1 MGQMMSPSIATHE
14 QLGLVALSVAVA
26 IVAGY
31 LALDLAQRSAGA
43 GGVMRRAWI
52 VAGGV
57 TIGLGI
63 WSMHFIGMLALKMA
77 MPVSYDLPLVA
88 LSMIAAI
95 GGSVIALAVVVRRDA
110 GRRGLFFAAGFL
122 GLAVAAMHYLGM
134 ASMEMEADIHWNA
147 PLVALS
153 LVIAFGASLA
163 ALFLVQQLGHSRFR
177 MGFARRA
184 GAALLLGLGI
194 SGLHYTAMAG
204 TTFRGEMNGMTGM
217 ASHQSGLGA
226 DGLVVLLAFGAALM
240 LAVVIGG
247 AAADQRRAA
256 VAVDLALVA
265 QLARGL
271 GAGDDARA
279 RACAAVLELTGA
291 DFVCLVE
298 AGEDREPEMAA
309 CAGLDQPPAADAFA
323 GEREALRALSLHGE
337 PTFEADL
344 PEDSAPARLGAA
356 SALYEPLLI
365 DRQTVGYF
373 AIGYRARRRRVSERT
388 LSLLGMLASEAALT
402 IDREDLLAQLDFMAR
417 RDELTGLV
425 NRRVLRETLDEELAR
440 AAERES
446 ALSLAILDLDSFKKV
461 NDARGH
467 QAGDRLLRAAAAA
480 WAGAL
485 DVQGTVGRYG
495 GDEFMVILPGLD
507 PTEGAAAT
515 ERLRRVVPEGA
526 TCSAG
531 VATWDGAQTAAQLIA
546 AADAFLYAAKAAGR
560 DRTATTLADVPA
572 SRLQYS

>member
-1 MGQMMSPSIATHE
+1 
-14 QLGLVALSVAVA
+14 
-26 IVAGY
+26 
-31 LALDLAQRSAGA
+31 
-43 GGVMRRAWI
+43 
-52 VAGGV
+52 
-57 TIGLGI
+57 
-63 WSMHFIGMLALKMA
+63 
-77 MPVSYDLPLVA
+77 
-88 LSMIAAI
+88 
-95 GGSVIALAVVVRRDA
+95 
-110 GRRGLFFAAGFL
+110 
-122 GLAVAAMHYLGM
+122 
-134 ASMEMEADIHWNA
+134 MEMDAEIRWN
-147 PLVALS
+147 PTLVALS

-177 MGFARRA
+177 MGFGRRA

-204 TTFRGEMNGMTGM
+204 TTFHAETNAMTGI
-217 ASHQSGLGA
+217 AANQSGLSA
-226 DGLVVLLAFGAALM
+226 DGLVALLALGAALM

-256 VAVDLALVA
+256 AAVDLALVA

-271 GAGDDARA
+271 GVGDDARA
-279 RACAAVLELTGA
+279 RACAAVLELAGA

-298 AGEDREPEMAA
+298 AGEGRDPELAA
-309 CAGLDQPPAADAFA
+309 CAGLDRPPADDAFA
-323 GEREALRALSLHGE
+323 TEREALQALSLHGE
-337 PTFEADL
+337 PTFQADL
-344 PEDSAPARLGAA
+344 PEDSAPARLGAVA
-356 SALYEPLLI
+356 ALYEPLLI

-373 AIGYRARRRRVSERT
+373 VIGYRARRRRVSERT
-388 LSLLGMLASEAALT
+388 LSLLEMLASEAALT
-402 IDREDLLAQLDFMAR
+402 IDREDLLVQLDFLAR

-440 AAERES
+440 ATGREG

-480 WAGAL
+480 WVTAL
-485 DVQGTVGRYG
+485 DEKGTIGRYG

-507 PTEGAAAT
+507 PTEGAAVT
-515 ERLRRVVPEGA
+515 ERLRRVVPGGA

-531 VATWDGAQTAAQLIA
+531 IATWDGDQTAAQLIA

-560 DRTATTLADVPA
+560 DRTATTLPA
-572 SRLQYS
+572 TRLQYS

>member
-1 MGQMMSPSIATHE
+1 MMSPAIATHE

-43 GGVMRRAWI
+43 TGVMRRAWI

-63 WSMHFIGMLALKMA
+63 WSMHFIGMLALKMS
-77 MPVSYDLPLVA
+77 MPVSYDLRLVA

-110 GRRGLFFAAGFL
+110 GLRGLFFAAGFL

-134 ASMEMEADIHWNA
+134 ASMEMDADITWNA
-147 PLVALS
+147 ALVALS
-153 LVIAFGASLA
+153 LAIAFGASLA

-184 GAALLLGLGI
+184 GAALVLGLGI
-194 SGLHYTAMAG
+194 SGLHYTAMAAA
-204 TTFRGEMNGMTGM
+204 TIRPEMNAMTGM
-217 ASHQSGLGA
+217 AAQQSGLGA
-226 DGLVVLLAFGAALM
+226 DGLVVLLALGAAVM

-309 CAGLDQPPAADAFA
+309 SAGLDQPPAADAFA

-337 PTFEADL
+337 STFEADL
-344 PEDSAPARLGAA
+344 PEDSAPARLGAVA
-356 SALYEPLLI
+356 ALYEPLVI

-373 AIGYRARRRRVSERT
+373 AIGYRARRRRVGERT
-388 LSLLGMLASEAALT
+388 LSLLRMLASEAALT

-440 AAERES
+440 AAERGS

-480 WAGAL
+480 WAMAL
-485 DVQGTVGRYG
+485 EVQGTIGRYG

-531 VATWDGAQTAAQLIA
+531 IATWDGTQTAAQLIA

-560 DRTATTLADVPA
+560 NRTATTLADSPAVP
-572 SRLQYS
+572 LQYS

>member
-1 MGQMMSPSIATHE
+1 MTSPTIATHE
-14 QLGLVALSVAVA
+14 QLGLVALSIAVA

-43 GGVMRRAWI
+43 SGVMRRAWI

-95 GGSVIALAVVVRRDA
+95 GGSVIALAV
-110 GRRGLFFAAGFL
+110 
-122 GLAVAAMHYLGM
+122 AAMHYLGM

-153 LVIAFGASLA
+153 LLIAFGASLA

-204 TTFRGEMNGMTGM
+204 TTFRAEMNAMTGM
-217 ASHQSGLGA
+217 AAHQSGLGA
-226 DGLVVLLAFGAALM
+226 DGLVVLLALGAALM

-309 CAGLDQPPAADAFA
+309 CAGLDQPPTADAFA

-480 WAGAL
+480 WAEAL

-507 PTEGAAAT
+507 PTAGAAAT
-515 ERLRRVVPEGA
+515 ERLRRVVPDGA

-531 VATWDGAQTAAQLIA
+531 IATWDGTQTAAQLIA

>member
-1 MGQMMSPSIATHE
+1 MMSPTIATHE
-14 QLGLVALSVAVA
+14 EVGLVVLSVAVA

-31 LALDLAQRSAGA
+31 LALDLAQRSAGVT
-43 GGVMRRAWI
+43 GVMRRVWLG
-52 VAGGV
+52 AGGV

-63 WSMHFIGMLALKMA
+63 WSMHFIGMLALKMS

-88 LSMIAAI
+88 LSMLVAI
-95 GGSVIALAVVVRRDA
+95 GGSVIALAVVTRPDA
-110 GRRGLFFAAGFL
+110 GLRGLLFAAGFL
-122 GLAVAAMHYLGM
+122 GLAIASMHYLGM
-134 ASMEMEADIHWNA
+134 ASMEMEADVTWNGL
-147 PLVALS
+147 LVGLS

-163 ALFLVQQLGHSRFR
+163 ALFLVQQLGRSRFR

-184 GAALLLGLGI
+184 GAALVLGLGI

-204 TTFRGEMNGMTGM
+204 ATFHAEMNAMGMPATGG
-217 ASHQSGLGA
+217 GLGA
-226 DGLVVLLAFGAALM
+226 GGLVVLLALGAAAM

-256 VAVDLALVA
+256 AAIDLALVS

-271 GAGDDARA
+271 GAGEDARG

-298 AGEDREPEMAA
+298 AGEGREPETTAS
-309 CAGLDQPPAADAFA
+309 AGLDDPPAADAFA
-323 GEREALRALSLHGE
+323 DEHKSLRSLLLHGE
-337 PTFEADL
+337 PTFEPDL
-344 PEDSAPARLGAA
+344 SPSLAPGRLGAVA
-356 SALYEPLLI
+356 ALYEPLVI

-373 AIGYRARRRRVSERT
+373 AIGYRASRRRVGERT

-402 IDREDLLAQLDFMAR
+402 IDREDLLARLDFMAR

-425 NRRVLRETLDEELAR
+425 NRRVLRETLDDELAR
-440 AAERES
+440 ADGRAGV
-446 ALSLAILDLDSFKKV
+446 LSLAILDLDSFKSV
-461 NDARGH
+461 NDERGH

-480 WAGAL
+480 WTEAL
-485 DVQGTVGRYG
+485 GDKGTIGRYG
-495 GDEFMVILPGLD
+495 GDEFMVLLPGLD
-507 PTEGAAAT
+507 AAAGSAVT
-515 ERLRRVVPEGA
+515 ERLRRAVPDGA

-531 VATWDGAQTAAQLIA
+531 IATWDGKQTAAQLIA

-560 DRTATTLADVPA
+560 NRTATTLAEIPA
-572 SRLQYS
+572 SPLQYS

>member
-1 MGQMMSPSIATHE
+1 MTSPAIATHE

-43 GGVMRRAWI
+43 TGVVRRAWI

-77 MPVSYDLPLVA
+77 MPVSYDLPLVV
-88 LSMIAAI
+88 LSMIVAI

-110 GRRGLFFAAGFL
+110 GRRGLFFAAGFF

-134 ASMEMEADIHWNA
+134 ASMEMDANISWNA
-147 PLVALS
+147 ALVALS
-153 LVIAFGASLA
+153 LVIAFGAALA
-163 ALFLVQQLGHSRFR
+163 ALFLVQQLGRRRFR

-204 TTFRGEMNGMTGM
+204 TTFHAEMSGMGM
-217 ASHQSGLGA
+217 VSQQSGIGA
-226 DGLVVLLAFGAALM
+226 DGLVVLLALGAALM

-265 QLARGL
+265 ELARGL

-298 AGEDREPEMAA
+298 AGEGREPEMTA
-309 CAGLDQPPAADAFA
+309 CAGLDRPPAADAFA
-323 GEREALRALSLHGE
+323 GERKALRALSLHGG

-344 PEDSAPARLGAA
+344 PEDSAPARLGAVA
-356 SALYEPLLI
+356 ALYEPLAI

-373 AIGYRARRRRVSERT
+373 AIGYRRRRRRVSERT
-388 LSLLGMLASEAALT
+388 RSLLGMLAAEAALT
-402 IDREDLLAQLDFMAR
+402 IDREDLLARLDFMAR

-425 NRRVLRETLDEELAR
+425 NRRVLRETLDDELAG
-440 AAERES
+440 AARRDGV
-446 ALSLAILDLDSFKKV
+446 LSLAILDLDAFKKV
-461 NDARGH
+461 NDRRGH

-480 WAGAL
+480 WTSAL
-485 DVQGTVGRYG
+485 GDVGTIGRYG

-507 PTEGAAAT
+507 GGASSTVT

-531 VATWDGAQTAAQLIA
+531 IATWDGAQTATQLIA

-560 DRTATTLADVPA
+560 DRTATTLANRPA

>member
-1 MGQMMSPSIATHE
+1 MTSPAVATHE

-31 LALDLAQRSAGA
+31 LALDLAQRSARA
-43 GGVMRRAWI
+43 TGVMRRAWI

-77 MPVSYDLPLVA
+77 MSVSYDLPLVA
-88 LSMIAAI
+88 LSMLAAI

-110 GRRGLFFAAGFL
+110 GLRGLLFAAAFL
-122 GLAVAAMHYLGM
+122 GLAVASMHYLGM
-134 ASMEMEADIHWNA
+134 ASMRMEADVSWNA

-153 LVIAFGASLA
+153 LVIAFGAALA
-163 ALFLVQQLGHSRFR
+163 ALFLVQRLGHSRFR

-184 GAALLLGLGI
+184 GAALVLGLGI
-194 SGLHYTAMAG
+194 SGLHYTAMAAA
-204 TTFRGEMNGMTGM
+204 TFRPEMNAMTGM
-217 ASHQSGLGA
+217 AAQQSGLGT
-226 DGLVVLLAFGAALM
+226 DGLVVLLALGAAVM

-256 VAVDLALVA
+256 AAVDLALVA

-271 GAGDDARA
+271 GAGDDARG

-309 CAGLDQPPAADAFA
+309 SAGLEEPPAADAFA
-323 GEREALRALSLHGE
+323 DEREALRALSLHGE
-337 PTFEADL
+337 PTFEAEL

-356 SALYEPLLI
+356 SALYEPLLV

-373 AIGYRARRRRVSERT
+373 AIGYRARRRRVGERT
-388 LSLLGMLASEAALT
+388 LSLLGMLAAEAALT

-446 ALSLAILDLDSFKKV
+446 PLSLAILDLDSFKKV

-467 QAGDRLLRAAAAA
+467 HAGDRLLRAAAAA
-480 WAGAL
+480 WVTAL
-485 DVQGTVGRYG
+485 DVQGTIGRYG

-507 PTEGAAAT
+507 PTAGAAVT
-515 ERLRRVVPEGA
+515 ERLRRVVPAGA

-531 VATWDGAQTAAQLIA
+531 IATWDGTQTAAQLIA

-560 DRTATTLADVPA
+560 DRTATTLADSPA
-572 SRLQYS
+572 TPLQYS

>member
-1 MGQMMSPSIATHE
+1 MVSPAIATHE

-43 GGVMRRAWI
+43 TGVMRRAWI

-57 TIGLGI
+57 TLGLSI
-63 WSMHFIGMLALKMA
+63 WSMHFIGMLALKMT

-95 GGSVIALAVVVRRDA
+95 GGSVIALSVVVRRDA

-134 ASMEMEADIHWNA
+134 ASMEMEADIRWNA
-147 PLVALS
+147 P
-153 LVIAFGASLA
+153 LA
-163 ALFLVQQLGHSRFR
+163 ALFLVQQLGRRRFR

-184 GAALLLGLGI
+184 GAALLLGFGI

-204 TTFRGEMNGMTGM
+204 TTFHAQMNGITGM
-217 ASHQSGLGA
+217 AAHQSGLGA
-226 DGLVVLLAFGAALM
+226 DDLVVLLTVGAALM

-271 GAGDDARA
+271 GAGDDARV

-309 CAGLDQPPAADAFA
+309 CAGLDPPPAADAFA
-323 GEREALRALSLHGE
+323 GEQEALRALSLHDE

-344 PEDSAPARLGAA
+344 PEDSAAVRLGAV

-373 AIGYRARRRRVSERT
+373 AIGYRTRHRRVGERT

-440 AAERES
+440 AAERET

-467 QAGDRLLRAAAAA
+467 QDGDRLLRAAAAA
-480 WAGAL
+480 WDAAL
-485 DVQGTVGRYG
+485 DVQGTIGRYG
-495 GDEFMVILPGLD
+495 GDEFMVIFPGLD
-507 PTEGAAAT
+507 PSEGAAAT
-515 ERLRRVVPEGA
+515 ERLRRVVPGGA

-531 VATWDGAQTAAQLIA
+531 IATWDGTQAASQLIA

-560 DRTATTLADVPA
+560 NRTATTLADVPA

>member
-1 MGQMMSPSIATHE
+1 MTSPAIATHE

-43 GGVMRRAWI
+43 TGVMRRAWI
-52 VAGGV
+52 AAGGV

-88 LSMIAAI
+88 LSMIVAI

-110 GRRGLFFAAGFL
+110 GRRGLFFAAGFF

-134 ASMEMEADIHWNA
+134 ASMEMDADISWNA
-147 PLVALS
+147 TLVALS
-153 LVIAFGASLA
+153 LVIAFGAALA

-184 GAALLLGLGI
+184 GAAALLGLGI

-204 TTFRGEMNGMTGM
+204 TTFHVEMNGMGM
-217 ASHQSGLGA
+217 VSQPSGIGA
-226 DGLVVLLAFGAALM
+226 DGLVVLLALGAALM

-265 QLARGL
+265 ELARGL

-309 CAGLDQPPAADAFA
+309 CAGLDQPPAADPFA
-323 GEREALRALSLHGE
+323 GEGEALRALSQHGE
-337 PTFEADL
+337 PIFEADL
-344 PEDSAPARLGAA
+344 PADSAPARLGALA
-356 SALYEPLLI
+356 ALYEPLSI

-373 AIGYRARRRRVSERT
+373 AIGYRRRRRRVSDRT
-388 LSLLGMLASEAALT
+388 RSLLGMLAAEAALT
-402 IDREDLLAQLDFMAR
+402 IDREDLLARLDFMAR

-425 NRRVLRETLDEELAR
+425 NRRVLRETLDDELAG
-440 AAERES
+440 AARRVGV
-446 ALSLAILDLDSFKKV
+446 LSLAILDLDAFKKV
-461 NDARGH
+461 NDRRGH

-480 WAGAL
+480 WTSAL
-485 DVQGTVGRYG
+485 GEEGTIGRYG
-495 GDEFMVILPGLD
+495 GDEFMVILPRLD
-507 PTEGAAAT
+507 GAASAAVT

-531 VATWDGAQTAAQLIA
+531 IATWDGTQTASQLVA